1 MSSSAMTKVQRSVL
15 SVPAT
20 SRRFIEKALK
30 SAADAIVLDL
40 EDAVTV
46 DLKAQARADAIA
58 AINGCDWGNRTVTVR
73 VNGLDTPWGVRD
85 ILEVVEACPRLDR
98 IVLPKCDSPMH
109 VAAVDLILG
118 GVEAGLKHRRSVGIE
133 GLIESAKGMTSVE
146 AIAASGGRLQAL
158 IYGGGDYQL
167 DMHTILR
174 PVGGPSP
181 RYVVL
186 TDQATGELRQRH
198 WNDPWHFALARV
210 VNACRANGLL
220 AIDGPFTGID
230 DLEGLSS
237 AADRTCILGFDGKW
251 AIHPSQLEPI
261 NTAFSPTSDQLV
273 WARDALEAMRAGQEE
288 GRGAVRG
295 RSGEMLDLAQI
306 RMAHFLIG
314 RDEAIRQQTRGD
326 KEQT

>member
-1 MSSSAMTKVQRSVL
+1 MSPSSTGKVQRSVL

-20 SRRFIEKALK
+20 SRRFIEKAL
-30 SAADAIVLDL
+30 ATPADAIVLDL

-46 DLKAQARADAIA
+46 DLKTQARADAIA
-58 AINGCDWGNRTVTVR
+58 AVNGCDWGNRTVTVR

-85 ILEVVEACPRLDR
+85 ILEVVDTCPRLDR

-109 VAAVDLILG
+109 VAAVDLMLG
-118 GVEAGLKHRRSVGIE
+118 GLEAGSNRSRPVGIE
-133 GLIESAKGMTSVE
+133 GLIESAKGIASVE
-146 AIAASGGRLQAL
+146 AIAAYGGRLQAL

-186 TDQATGELRQRH
+186 TAKDETGARQRH
-198 WNDPWHFALARV
+198 WNDPWHFALARL

-230 DLEGLSS
+230 DPEGLSS
-237 AADRTCILGFDGKW
+237 AADRTSILGFDGKW
-251 AIHPSQLEPI
+251 AIHPSQLEAI
-261 NTAFSPTSDQLV
+261 NAAFSPTAGQLV
-273 WARDALEAMRAGQEE
+273 WAREALEAMRAGHEA

-306 RMAHFLIG
+306 RMANFLLG
-314 RDEAIRQQTRGD
+314 RDEAIRRQASGQ
-326 KEQT
+326 

>member
-1 MSSSAMTKVQRSVL
+1 MSPSGTARIQRSVL

-30 SAADAIVLDL
+30 TPADAIVLDL

-58 AINGCDWGNRTVTVR
+58 AVNGCDWGNRTVTVR

-109 VAAVDLILG
+109 VAAADLILG
-118 GVEAGLKHRRSVGIE
+118 GVEAGLKRNRLVGIE

-146 AIAASGGRLQAL
+146 AIAAYGGRLQAL

-186 TDQATGELRQRH
+186 TDNDESGLRQRH

-230 DLEGLSS
+230 DADGLSS
-237 AADRTCILGFDGKW
+237 AADRTSILGFDGKW
-251 AIHPSQLEPI
+251 AIHPSQLEAI
-261 NTAFSPTSDQLV
+261 NAAFSPTPDQLV
-273 WARDALEAMRAGQEE
+273 WARDVLEAMRVGQEA

-314 RDEAIRQQTRGD
+314 RDEAIQRQISVRQ
-326 KEQT
+326 E